1 MWFSALI
8 ASQDDGNPGAFRLNI
23 PGEILGFLAP
33 KRWKVLLVTEAAMLL
48 APLTTCF
55 FGGRILMF
63 PYRFGAKKKKKKKG
77 LVLFIFFSLR
87 VREAFQNEHTEQ
99 QIIIPLSA

>member
-63 PYRFGAKKKKKKKG
+63 PYRFGAKKRLG
-77 LVLFIFFSLR
+77 FIHFFSLR